1 MHFSELAKLQ
11 NSTLTKTDGG
21 VVRLKKKRLPH
32 DHGISNAA
40 IVVAKSFYE

>member
-21 VVRLKKKRLPH
+21 VVRLKKKDFRMTMEYQMRQL
-32 DHGISNAA
+32 
-40 IVVAKSFYE
+40 